1 MEHKLHLL
9 VARQA
14 SKAQRNLVNNKITK
28 WLLMLT
34 ILFSSNYLYSQGNNW
49 KLDGNNN
56 ANNASFL
63 GTTNSF
69 PLQFRTNNQNRFT
82 IGSTGNYTF
91 HTLSGNGN
99 ALMLLNNNG
108 EAYRLNF
115 SQNNNDVL
123 TGNGIWQSINTL
135 VPQYWQQTNSGLYT
149 SQAVVV
155 NNTITATG
163 IQILHKI
170 EADTI
175 KGVRKVD
182 INGNIILGED
192 GAYKGITAKIEDL
205 NINSKPGYDFNT
217 ILNANTNGNVGI
229 GTSNPTKKLDVNGDA
244 RISGTLWANTLEGNT
259 VSTQQFITNQLQIN
273 DSIKVGLNSI
283 WIGGADLSSYGYNN
297 NAIYTTQDPLLL
309 QNQYTSDNTLIN
321 TYSGRVGI
329 GVENPS
335 SKLEVWDPR
344 IYGGTYINCN
354 IPIATIKGVKGAS
367 NQCSNAT
374 VFAVELKPFIGI
386 TGSEEPLFAVNNNGY
401 VGIGTNSP
409 ERNLHIKGN
418 TPCVGP
424 NCPVVIPNDPLPAT
438 TYLRI
443 EDNITDINGNSVA
456 TNKWDLAVSGNQ
468 NRFFIQRVNA
478 NAEALTILNNNN
490 IGVGTTNPV
499 QKFHVN
505 GKAVF
510 EDNVGIGTTSPSEK
524 LDVAGKIR
532 ACEVIVE
539 QNNWCDYVF
548 EPNYNLKSLDEV
560 EQFIKQNKH
569 LPNIPP
575 AKEIAQNGIAIS
587 DMTQRMMEKI
597 EELTLYVIQQQK
609 EIEQL
614 KQQLKKE
621 GR

>member
-1 MEHKLHLL
+1 MYF
-9 VARQA
+9 
-14 SKAQRNLVNNKITK
+14 
-28 WLLMLT
+28 LT
-34 ILFSSNYLYSQGNNW
+34 GSFLNVFSQGNNW

-56 ANNASFL
+56 STNTSFL
-63 GTTNSF
+63 GTTNNF
-69 PLQFRTNNQNRFT
+69 PLQFKTNNQTRFT
-82 IGSTGNYTF
+82 IGSNGNFTF
-91 HTLSGNGN
+91 HNLSGNSS
-99 ALMLLNNNG
+99 ALMLLNNTG

-115 SQNNNDVL
+115 SQNSNDVL
-123 TGNGIWQSINTL
+123 TGSGSWQSISAL
-135 VPQYWQQTNSGLYT
+135 VPQYWQLTNAGLYT
-149 SQAVVV
+149 AQPVVV

-182 INGNIILGED
+182 INGNITLGED

-205 NINSKPGYDFNT
+205 KINSKPGYDFNT

-244 RISGTLWANTLEGNT
+244 RVSGTLWANTLEGNT
-259 VSTQQFITNQLQIN
+259 VSTQQLITNQLHIS

-283 WIGGADLSSYGYNN
+283 WIGGADLSSFGYSN

-309 QNQYTSDNTLIN
+309 QNQIN
-321 TYSGRVGI
+321 SSHTIINPYSGKVGI
-329 GVENPS
+329 GTYQPQAKLQINEIRVDNLFSPNPQYYTCEPLARFTHYFQKNDPLGCEN
-335 SKLEVWDPR
+335 
-344 IYGGTYINCN
+344 INVLLVDHKEHN
-354 IPIATIKGVKGAS
+354 G
-367 NQCSNAT
+367 
-374 VFAVELKPFIGI
+374 GI
-386 TGSEEPLFAVNNNGY
+386 TPLFAVNNNGY
-401 VGIGTNSP
+401 VGIGTNNP

-424 NCPVVIPNDPLPAT
+424 NCPVANPNDPLPAT

-443 EDNITDINGNSVA
+443 EDNVTDINGNSVA

-468 NRFFIQRVNA
+468 NRFFIQRVSA
-478 NAEALTILNNNN
+478 NTEALTILNNNN

-510 EDNVGIGTTSPSEK
+510 EDNVGIGTTSPSER

-548 EPNYNLKSLDEV
+548 EPNYKLKSLDEV

-587 DMTQRMMEKI
+587 DMTQRLMEKV
-597 EELTLYVIQQQK
+597 EELTLYLIQQQK

-614 KQQLKKE
+614 KQQLKE
-621 GR
+621 GER